1 MVLSLGDDMTQLSI
15 DSVQSEIGKRIAKKI
30 GIKDTNL
37 HSLLSKAG
45 GKLPR
50 GFKGDLAYL
59 FEAEERTKHPKRR
72 GQVDQRKLETIRKT
86 CLAKIDNMNIERDRS
101 RARSLFLA
109 EFAAR
114 MLLFCVAL
122 VAALFWLDL
131 I

>member
-1 MVLSLGDDMTQLSI
+1 MTQLTI
-15 DSVQSEIGKRIAKKI
+15 ESVQSEIGKRIAKKI
-30 GIKDTNL
+30 GIKNTNL
-37 HSLLSKAG
+37 HSLLSKAR

-50 GFKGDLAYL
+50 GINNDLAYL
-59 FEAEERTKHPKRR
+59 FEAEERIKHPKRR
-72 GQVDQRKLETIRKT
+72 GQVDQRKLESIRRA
-86 CLAKIDNMNIERDRS
+86 CLAKIDGMDLARDRT

-114 MLLFCVAL
+114 MLLFSVAL